1 MSAQDFTVNNS
12 ILPVEVI
19 RVYCMEF
26 SKKILWGLS
35 VGKEVLTPKIS
46 KKFFEMAL
54 YRIEDLKG
62 FETQERNLDKSRPA
76 LEDSL
81 LLSKA
86 GF

>member
-1 MSAQDFTVNNS
+1 
-12 ILPVEVI
+12 
-19 RVYCMEF
+19 
-26 SKKILWGLS
+26 
-35 VGKEVLTPKIS
+35 LTPKIS